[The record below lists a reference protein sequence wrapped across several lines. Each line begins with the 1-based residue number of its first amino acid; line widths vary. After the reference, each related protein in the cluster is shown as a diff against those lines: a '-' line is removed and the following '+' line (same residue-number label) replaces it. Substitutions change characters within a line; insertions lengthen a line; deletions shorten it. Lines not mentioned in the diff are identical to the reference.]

1 MNRQQ
6 AKQILSLYRPGT
18 ADLNDPA
25 FAEALLV
32 CESDPESKLWF
43 KAHCESYNALRA
55 RFKEIPVPEG
65 FKEQILAERKIRTAT
80 FQPRRPVIYAAVAAA
95 AALTVL
101 TFVIVSLWWQPRV
114 DTGQP
119 SFRDWTVSTALL
131 NNYGMALETNELSQI
146 RKFLAQKKF
155 DADFVVPEQLQNQA
169 RPTGCALLMFHG
181 QRVSMI
187 CFHSGK
193 PLGPGETSDLFL
205 FVADSSDILETQAR
219 TPRLAKVSRATT
231 ASWSQDGKTYLL
243 VAAGDENFLR
253 EYL

>member
-6 AKQILSLYRPGT
+6 AKQILSFYRPGT
-18 ADLNDPA
+18 ADMNDPA
-25 FAEALLV
+25 FAEAHPV
-32 CESDPESKLWF
+32 CESDPELKLWF

-65 FKEQILAERKIRTAT
+65 FKEQIIAERKIRTT
-80 FQPRRPVIYAAVAAA
+80 TVQSRRPVIYAAVAAVA
-95 AALTVL
+95 AMVVL
-101 TFVIVSLWWQPRV
+101 TFVIVSLWWQPGADV
-114 DTGQP
+114 GQP
-119 SFRDWTVSTALL
+119 AFRDWTVSAALL
-131 NNYGMALETNELSQI
+131 NYRMDFETNDLSQI
-146 RKFLAQKKF
+146 RAFLAQKKF
-155 DADFVVPEQLQNQA
+155 DGDFVVPKRLQNQA
-169 RPTGCALLMFHG
+169 RPTGCALLAWHG

-205 FVADSSDILETQAR
+205 FVADSSNILETQSE
-219 TPRLAKVSRATT
+219 TPLLAKVSRATT

-243 VAAGDENFLR
+243 VAAGNEEFIH